1 HTFLLWREEAAGV
14 AAGICRGGVA
24 AAVCYGCE
32 ADSRAGIRCRGVGIG
47 VLAGLRRDI
56 GEKAPAFP
64 ELVQVLSVAVVVQA
78 NCAAAGELATVT
90 RKNRTPAH
98 CLRMRSRLR
107 RQEAQS
113 AYYRQ

>member
-1 HTFLLWREEAAGV
+1 VALPPPFVTDVKPIAVPEFVVVALALAFWPACGV
-14 AAGICRGGVA
+14 ILGK
-24 AAVCYGCE
+24 
-32 ADSRAGIRCRGVGIG
+32 
-47 VLAGLRRDI
+47 
-56 GEKAPAFP
+56 KAPAFS

-78 NCAAAGELATVT
+78 NCAAAGELATIT